1 MSVYWGKRRL
11 RTVRKLSL
19 LSLLSLPK
27 TDNIVKNVKTD
38 SMSPAIPVQFPWN
51 FRTIPVCYG
60 FMTGY

>member
-38 SMSPAIPVQFPWN
+38 SMSPAISVQFLS
-51 FRTIPVCYG
+51 V
-60 FMTGY
+60 TGS